1 MGFAGTPEFAA
12 RALDALHHAG
22 YTIPIVLTRA
32 DRPSGRGMRIVESPV
47 ARLAAG
53 YGLTVAKPAS
63 LRDEAT
69 VAALK
74 AIELDVLVVAA
85 YGMILP
91 PRILAWPAHGCL
103 NIHASLLPR
112 WRGAAPIARAI
123 EAGDRETGITVMQ
136 MDAGLDTGPIVA
148 MRSIAIGPRETAGSL
163 HDRLA
168 ELGGALVVEVI
179 GALASDGRLAAT
191 PQPAEGVTWAAKLGS
206 ADEAID
212 WTQSPDMLDRRIRA
226 LTPSPGAVTRWQGSP
241 LKIVEAEP
249 VALETQPVALETQ
262 PVALEAQPVAAD
274 APAPGSVLRVAGEG
288 IDVACGSGG
297 TRGAFRLVRLQPAGG
312 RAMPASAFAAGRH
325 IVRGALFG

>member
-12 RALDALHHAG
+12 RALDALHQAG

-32 DRPSGRGMRIVESPV
+32 DRPSGRGLRIVESPV

-53 YGLTVAKPAS
+53 YGLEVAKPPS
-63 LRDEAT
+63 LRDVAT
-69 VAALK
+69 VAALT
-74 AIELDVLVVAA
+74 AIDLDVLVVAA
-85 YGMILP
+85 YGVILP
-91 PRILAWPAHGCL
+91 PGVLAWPAHGCL

-136 MDAGLDTGPIVA
+136 MDVGLDTGPIIA

-163 HDRLA
+163 YDRLA
-168 ELGGALVVEVI
+168 RLGGELIVEVI
-179 GALASDGRLAAT
+179 AALARDGRLAAT
-191 PQPAEGVTWAAKLGS
+191 PQPVEGVTWAAKLDA

-212 WTQSPDMLDRRIRA
+212 WNEAPAALDRRIRA
-226 LTPSPGAVTRWQGSP
+226 LTPSPGAVARWQGSP
-241 LKIVEAEP
+241 LKILD
-249 VALETQPVALETQ
+249 AL
-262 PVALEAQPVAAD
+262 PVAAD
-274 APAPGSVLRVAGEG
+274 AGSPGSVLRVGGEG
-288 IDVACGSGG
+288 IDVACGSGATG
-297 TRGAFRLVRLQPAGG
+297 GALRLVRVQPAGG